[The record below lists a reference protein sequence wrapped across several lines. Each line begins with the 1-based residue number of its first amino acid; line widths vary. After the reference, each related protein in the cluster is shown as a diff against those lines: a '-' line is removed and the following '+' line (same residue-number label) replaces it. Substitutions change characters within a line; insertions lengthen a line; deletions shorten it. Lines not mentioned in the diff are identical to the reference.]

1 MMNKLK
7 VSGVA
12 LLAVLTAP
20 AMVYGVEPY
29 AFQADVDELREDVKI
44 LQRQVYRSQTEAPAG
59 KSSDVMVR
67 MSDFEEQ
74 LRQMNG
80 KIEEVN
86 YKIKQLNDRMDMIN
100 KDIDVRFRMIEGK
113 PLNGGAGTQAKSK
126 KFDAPVA
133 NNAPKSL
140 VGDSIKG
147 GDLAPVEAPKAAQ
160 EQDVNKV
167 YQQGLEAYNSGQY
180 DKAEANFSDV
190 LNRFSQDKL
199 AANAQYW
206 LGEVYYSQKNYA
218 KAAVAFGKGYEKY
231 KDGAKGAESL
241 YKLGMAM
248 NQLGKKEEACA
259 ALTNVAK
266 EFPKAEKTLLDK
278 AKNEASKLKCK

>member
-1 MMNKLK
+1 MMNKVT
-7 VSGVA
+7 VSCLA
-12 LLAVLTAP
+12 LAAVLALP
-20 AMVYGVEPY
+20 AQGFAVEPY
-29 AFQADVDELREDVKI
+29 AFQADVDELREDVKV
-44 LQRQVYRSQTEAPAG
+44 LQRQVYRSQTEAPVG

-100 KDIDVRFRMIEGK
+100 KDIDVRFKMIEGK

-133 NNAPKSL
+133 ENAPKSL

-147 GDLAPVEAPKAAQ
+147 GDLAPVEAPKEVE
-160 EQDVNKV
+160 EQDVNAV
-167 YQQGLEAYNSGQY
+167 YQQGLEAFNSGQY
-180 DKAEANFSDV
+180 DKAEADFSDV
-190 LNRFSQDKL
+190 LNRFAQDKL

-206 LGEVYYSQKNYA
+206 LGEVYYAQKNYA

-248 NQLGKKEEACA
+248 NQLNKKEEACA

-266 EFPKAEKTLLDK
+266 EFPKADKTLLDK
-278 AKNEASKLKCK
+278 AKNEATKLKCK

>member
-1 MMNKLK
+1 MMNKLT
-7 VSGVA
+7 VSGLALVA
-12 LLAVLTAP
+12 MLTAP
-20 AMVYGVEPY
+20 AMGYGVEPY
-29 AFQADVDELREDVKI
+29 AFQADVDELRSDVEV
-44 LQRQVYRSQTEAPAG
+44 LQRQIYRSQNEAPAG

-67 MSDFEEQ
+67 MSNFEEQ

-100 KDIDVRFRMIEGK
+100 KDIDVRFKMIEGK
-113 PLNGGAGTQAKSK
+113 PLNGGAGTKAQNK
-126 KFDAPVA
+126 KFEAPVA

-147 GDLAPVEAPKAAQ
+147 GDLAPVEAPKQ

-167 YQQGLEAYNSGQY
+167 YQQGLEAFNAGQY

-190 LNRFSQDKL
+190 LNRFAQDKL

-206 LGEVYYSQKNYA
+206 LGEVYYAQKNYA

-248 NQLGKKEEACA
+248 NQLNKKDEACA

-266 EFPKAEKTLLDK
+266 EFPKADKALLDK
-278 AKNEASKLKCK
+278 AKAEAGKLKCK

>member
-1 MMNKLK
+1 MMNKLT
-7 VSGVA
+7 VSGLALVA
-12 LLAVLTAP
+12 MLTTP
-20 AMVYGVEPY
+20 AMGYGVEPY
-29 AFQADVDELREDVKI
+29 AFQADVDELRSDVEV
-44 LQRQVYRSQTEAPAG
+44 LQRQIYRSQNEAPAG

-67 MSDFEEQ
+67 MSNFEEQ

-100 KDIDVRFRMIEGK
+100 KDIDVRFKMIEGK
-113 PLNGGAGTQAKSK
+113 PLNGGAGTKAQNK
-126 KFDAPVA
+126 KFEAPVA

-147 GDLAPVEAPKAAQ
+147 GDLAPVEAPKQ

-167 YQQGLEAYNSGQY
+167 YQQGLEAFNAGQY

-190 LNRFSQDKL
+190 LNRFAQDKL

-206 LGEVYYSQKNYA
+206 LGEVYYAQKNYA

-248 NQLGKKEEACA
+248 NQLNKKDEACA

-266 EFPKAEKTLLDK
+266 EFPKADKTLLDK
-278 AKNEASKLKCK
+278 AKAEAGKLKCK

>member
-1 MMNKLK
+1 MNKLK

-12 LLAVLTAP
+12 LLSVLTAP
-20 AMVYGVEPY
+20 AMVYGAEPY

-100 KDIDVRFRMIEGK
+100 KDIDVRFKMIEGK
-113 PLNGGAGTQAKSK
+113 PLNGGAGTQAKGK

-133 NNAPKSL
+133 SNAPKSL

-147 GDLAPVEAPKAAQ
+147 GDLAPVDAPKAAQ
-160 EQDVNKV
+160 EQDVNTV

-180 DKAEANFSDV
+180 DKAEASFSDV

-266 EFPKAEKTLLDK
+266 EFPKADKTLLDK
-278 AKNEASKLKCK
+278 AKNEATKLKCK

>member
-113 PLNGGAGTQAKSK
+113 PLNGGAGTQAKGK

-133 NNAPKSL
+133 SNAPKSL

-147 GDLAPVEAPKAAQ
+147 GELAPVEASKAVQ
-160 EQDVNKV
+160 EQDVNTV

-180 DKAEANFSDV
+180 DKAEASFSDV

-259 ALTNVAK
+259 ALTNVKK
-266 EFPKAEKTLLDK
+266 EFPKADKTLLDK
-278 AKNEASKLKCK
+278 AKNEATKLKCK

>member
-1 MMNKLK
+1 MMNKVT
-7 VSGVA
+7 VSCLA
-12 LLAVLTAP
+12 LAAVLALP
-20 AMVYGVEPY
+20 AQGFAVEPY
-29 AFQADVDELREDVKI
+29 AFQADVDELREDVKV

-100 KDIDVRFRMIEGK
+100 KDIDVRFKMIEGK
-113 PLNGGAGTQAKSK
+113 PLIGGAGTQAKSK

-133 NNAPKSL
+133 DNAPKSL

-147 GDLAPVEAPKAAQ
+147 GDLAPVDAPKEVK
-160 EQDVNKV
+160 EQDVNTL
-167 YQQGLEAYNSGQY
+167 YQQGLEAFNAGQY
-180 DKAEANFSDV
+180 DKAEADFSDV

-206 LGEVYYSQKNYA
+206 LGAVYYAQKNYA

-248 NQLGKKEEACA
+248 NQLNKKEEACA

-266 EFPKAEKTLLDK
+266 EFPKADKTLLDK
-278 AKNEASKLKCK
+278 AKNEATKLKCK

>member
-1 MMNKLK
+1 MMMNKLT
-7 VSGVA
+7 VSGLGLVA
-12 LLAVLTAP
+12 MLTAP
-20 AMVYGVEPY
+20 AMGYGVEPY
-29 AFQADVDELREDVKI
+29 AFQADVDELRSDVEV
-44 LQRQVYRSQTEAPAG
+44 LQRQIYRSQNEAPAG

-67 MSDFEEQ
+67 MSNFEEQ

-100 KDIDVRFRMIEGK
+100 KDIDVRFKMIEGK
-113 PLNGGAGTQAKSK
+113 PLNGGAGTKAQNK
-126 KFDAPVA
+126 KFEAPVA

-147 GDLAPVEAPKAAQ
+147 GDLAPVEAPKQ

-167 YQQGLEAYNSGQY
+167 YQQGLEAFNAGQY

-190 LNRFSQDKL
+190 LNRFAQDKL

-206 LGEVYYSQKNYA
+206 LGEVYYAQKNYA

-248 NQLGKKEEACA
+248 NQLNKKDEACA

-266 EFPKAEKTLLDK
+266 EFPKADKTLLDK
-278 AKNEASKLKCK
+278 AKAEAGKLKCK

>member
-1 MMNKLK
+1 MNKLK

-113 PLNGGAGTQAKSK
+113 PLNGGAGTQAKGK

-133 NNAPKSL
+133 SNAPKSL

-147 GDLAPVEAPKAAQ
+147 GELAPVEASKAVQ
-160 EQDVNKV
+160 EQDVNTV

-180 DKAEANFSDV
+180 DKAEASFSDV

-259 ALTNVAK
+259 ALTNVKK
-266 EFPKAEKTLLDK
+266 EFPKADKTLLDK
-278 AKNEASKLKCK
+278 AKNEATKLKCK

>member
-1 MMNKLK
+1 MNKLK

-100 KDIDVRFRMIEGK
+100 KDIDVRFKMIEGK
-113 PLNGGAGTQAKSK
+113 PLNGGAGTKAQNK
-126 KFDAPVA
+126 KFEAPVA

-160 EQDVNKV
+160 EQDVNTV

-180 DKAEANFSDV
+180 DKAEASFSDV

-259 ALTNVAK
+259 ALTNVKK
-266 EFPKAEKTLLDK
+266 EFPKADKTLLDK
-278 AKNEASKLKCK
+278 AKNEATKLKCK

>member
-1 MMNKLK
+1 MMNKLT
-7 VSGVA
+7 VSGLGLVA
-12 LLAVLTAP
+12 MLTAP
-20 AMVYGVEPY
+20 AMGYGVEPY
-29 AFQADVDELREDVKI
+29 AFQADVDELRSDVEV
-44 LQRQVYRSQTEAPAG
+44 LQRQIYRSQNEAPAG

-67 MSDFEEQ
+67 MSNFEEQ

-100 KDIDVRFRMIEGK
+100 KDIDVRFKMIEGK
-113 PLNGGAGTQAKSK
+113 PLNGGAGTKAQNK
-126 KFDAPVA
+126 KFEAPVA

-147 GDLAPVEAPKAAQ
+147 GDLAPVEAPKQ

-167 YQQGLEAYNSGQY
+167 YQQGLEAFNAGQY

-190 LNRFSQDKL
+190 LNRFAQDKL

-206 LGEVYYSQKNYA
+206 LGEVYYAQKNYA

-248 NQLGKKEEACA
+248 NQLNKKDEACA

-266 EFPKAEKTLLDK
+266 EFPKADKTLLDK
-278 AKNEASKLKCK
+278 AKAEAGKLKCK

>member
-1 MMNKLK
+1 MNKLK

-147 GDLAPVEAPKAAQ
+147 GELAPVEAPKAAQ
-160 EQDVNKV
+160 EQDVNTV

-180 DKAEANFSDV
+180 DKAEASFSDV
-190 LNRFSQDKL
+190 LKRFSQDKL

-266 EFPKAEKTLLDK
+266 EFPKADKTLLDK
-278 AKNEASKLKCK
+278 AKNEAAKLKCK

>member
-1 MMNKLK
+1 MNKLK
-7 VSGVA
+7 VSCLALVAGVSFVA
-12 LLAVLTAP
+12 NGYA
-20 AMVYGVEPY
+20 VEPY
-29 AFQADVDELREDVKI
+29 AFQADVDELRSDVEI
-44 LQRQVYRSQTEAPAG
+44 LQRQVYRSQSEAPAG

-100 KDIDVRFRMIEGK
+100 KDIDVRFKMIEGK
-113 PLNGGAGTQAKSK
+113 PLNGGAGTQAKNK

-147 GDLAPVEAPKAAQ
+147 GDLAPVEAPKPVL
-160 EQDVNKV
+160 EQDVNKI
-167 YQQGLEAYNSGQY
+167 YQQGLEAYNAGQY
-180 DKAEANFSDV
+180 DKAEASFSDI

>member
-1 MMNKLK
+1 
-7 VSGVA
+7 
-12 LLAVLTAP
+12 
-20 AMVYGVEPY
+20 MVYGVEPY

-100 KDIDVRFRMIEGK
+100 KDIDVRFKMIEGK

-147 GDLAPVEAPKAAQ
+147 GDLAPVDAPKAAQ
-160 EQDVNKV
+160 EQDVNTV
-167 YQQGLEAYNSGQY
+167 YQQGLEAYNAGQY
-180 DKAEANFSDV
+180 DKAEASFSDV
-190 LNRFSQDKL
+190 LKHFSQDKL

-259 ALTNVAK
+259 ALTNVKK
-266 EFPKAEKTLLDK
+266 EFPKADKTLLDK
-278 AKNEASKLKCK
+278 AKNEATKLKCK

>member
-1 MMNKLK
+1 MMMNKLK
-7 VSGVA
+7 VSGFA
-12 LLAVLTAP
+12 LWAVLTAP

-29 AFQADVDELREDVKI
+29 AFQADVDELREDLKV
-44 LQRQVYRSQTEAPAG
+44 LQRQVYRSQTDAPAG

-140 VGDSIKG
+140 LGESIKG
-147 GDLAPVEAPKAAQ
+147 GDLAPVETHKQ

-180 DKAEANFSDV
+180 DKAEANFSDI

-231 KDGAKGAESL
+231 KDGAKGADSL

-259 ALTNVAK
+259 ALTNVAQ

>member
-1 MMNKLK
+1 MMNKWKMLLGASILVLATAQGAK
-7 VSGVA
+7 AQSVEA
-12 LLAVLTAP
+12 LQRE
-20 AMVYGVEPY
+20 VET
-29 AFQADVDELREDVKI
+29 LREDVEV
-44 LQRQVYRSQTEAPAG
+44 LQRQMYRDKNDFSAPATSG
-59 KSSDVMVR
+59 NVQQRLSQLEETVR
-67 MSDFEEQ
+67 QVS
-74 LRQMNG
+74 G
-80 KIEEVN
+80 
-86 YKIKQLNDRMDMIN
+86 RMDELESQLKKVDERFELMN
-100 KDIDVRFRMIEGK
+100 KDIDVRFKMIEGK
-113 PLNGGAGTQAKSK
+113 PISGGAGTQAKSK

-140 VGDSIKG
+140 VGESIKG
-147 GDLAPVEAPKAAQ
+147 GDLAPVETPKQ

-180 DKAEANFSDV
+180 DKAEANFSDI

-231 KDGAKGAESL
+231 KDGAKGADSL

-248 NQLGKKEEACA
+248 NQLNKKEEACA